1 MATFAVEGPFRV
13 PVKKQ
18 KIGRSITTGEAS
30 IFWEENPP
38 LAKVGVIGCYVFCFR
53 AGKGFKPVYI
63 GKATKSFKQE
73 VFTDHKRNKY
83 NEALANQAKGT
94 PVLFFV
100 VLEKSKGPV
109 NKKAIDEAESYLIQ
123 SGLAANKNL
132 MNDKKTSVEKWSIN
146 GIVRSAQGKNTNA
159 STDLK
164 KCFGL

>member
-1 MATFAVEGPFRV
+1 MVTFAVKGPFDV

-18 KIGRSITTGEAS
+18 KVGRSITTDEAS
-30 IFWEENPP
+30 GFWEKHPA
-38 LAKVGVIGCYVFCFR
+38 LAEIGVIGCYVFGFR
-53 AGKGFKPVYI
+53 ASQGLKPVYV

-132 MNDKKTSVEKWSIN
+132 LNDKKTAVEKWSIN
-146 GIVRSAQGKNTNA
+146 GVIRSAQGKNTNA
-159 STDLK
+159 SADLK
-164 KCFGL
+164 RCLGL